1 MSWVGCSAG
10 DREGT
15 VGTKTQISLQRK
27 SLVNS
32 WLAPLTLIGAESSVT
47 PMSEPNFDELLWLY
61 KEAVERWIGAIR
73 AEASL
78 ATDDH
83 SMVAMEKWDDAGFK
97 LHDAELAAKKARD
110 AYKNALR
117 KKNYGF

>member
-1 MSWVGCSAG
+1 M
-10 DREGT
+10 
-15 VGTKTQISLQRK
+15 K
-27 SLVNS
+27 SRHD
-32 WLAPLTLIGAESSVT
+32 PLTPISGKATFAS
-47 PMSEPNFDELLWLY
+47 MSEPNFDELLRLY
-61 KEAVERWIGAIR
+61 KEAVDRWINAIR
-73 AEASL
+73 AEESL

-83 SMVAMEKWDDAGFK
+83 SMVERELWDDAGFK